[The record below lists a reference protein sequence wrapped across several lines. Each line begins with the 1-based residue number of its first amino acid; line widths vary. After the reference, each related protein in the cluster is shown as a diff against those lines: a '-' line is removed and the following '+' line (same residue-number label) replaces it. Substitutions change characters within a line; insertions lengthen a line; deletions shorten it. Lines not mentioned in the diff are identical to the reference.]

1 MASRICVVPVDWNLE
16 EYERHS
22 CGDGSHYH
30 IGHSE
35 LIEQKQRN
43 LVVCLREGSRRAR
56 ENDRPDPKIPE
67 RDVAW
72 AGRITPSSAIPGEPM
87 NAGLSF
93 RVGEY
98 LAKRIRQ
105 AARLGRGD
113 ARGDAAART
122 TAETPV
128 LLPAGDI
135 SPFRYIE
142 SGPCRLTWPQFSR
155 EAPAPSDR
163 NVKRYLKCPVS

>member
-35 LIEQKQRN
+35 LIQQKQRN
-43 LVVCLREGSRRAR
+43 LVVYLREGSRRR
-56 ENDRPDPKIPE
+56 EKTIVQIQELPE

-72 AGRITPSSAIPGEPM
+72 AGRPSITCAVAGEPM

-93 RVGEY
+93 RLGEY
-98 LAKRIRQ
+98 LAMRFRQ
-105 AARLGRGD
+105 RHAWAAVMR
-113 ARGDAAART
+113 
-122 TAETPV
+122 AEMQRPHH
-128 LLPAGDI
+128 G
-135 SPFRYIE
+135 
-142 SGPCRLTWPQFSR
+142 
-155 EAPAPSDR
+155 
-163 NVKRYLKCPVS
+163 